1 MFYADNTNKIIKGLL
16 AGPRRMRLI
25 LTPTWDAQHSRENP
39 TANEDTEIITCC
51 TIVALQLLLLLL
63 PLATLLLMMA
73 HWFNMTK
80 WILMWIYCV

>member
-1 MFYADNTNKIIKGLL
+1 MKGLL
-16 AGPRRMRLI
+16 AWPRRMRLI
-25 LTPTWDAQHSRENP
+25 LTPTWDARSLSRENP

-51 TIVALQLLLLLL
+51 TIVALQLLLL

>member
-1 MFYADNTNKIIKGLL
+1 MKGLL
-16 AGPRRMRLI
+16 AWPRRMRLI
-25 LTPTWDAQHSRENP
+25 LTPTWDARSLSRENR

-63 PLATLLLMMA
+63 PLPLATLLLLMMA